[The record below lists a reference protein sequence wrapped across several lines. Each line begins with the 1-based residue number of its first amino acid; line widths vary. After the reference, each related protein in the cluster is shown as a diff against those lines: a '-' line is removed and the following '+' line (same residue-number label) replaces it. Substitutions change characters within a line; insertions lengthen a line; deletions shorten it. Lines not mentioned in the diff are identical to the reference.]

1 MIIILIHV
9 YVRVYLYIQYYN
21 DEFVHYTGAGIDAVK
36 YLDIQPKLDIR
47 GVTDTLQEH
56 TYLIGHDSYTCST
69 RDIY

>member
-47 GVTDTLQEH
+47 
-56 TYLIGHDSYTCST
+56 
-69 RDIY
+69 